1 MALEAHITELVE
13 KHRDLDRK
21 IEREL
26 SRPIADDLKVAELK
40 KQKLHLKD
48 EISRLQAQQKQVA

>member
-13 KHRDLDRK
+13 KHRNLDRR

-48 EISRLQAQQKQVA
+48 EISRLQAQQEQVA